1 MGARTWGGRIAVASR
16 LGLGHTVALAVLAA
30 LALGCMESRSTE
42 PSTGDPAFA
51 KAGGASDPT
60 VESADPATAPQDTT
74 LDVHVF
80 GTNYD
85 GGSRVDFSRGG
96 VVDPKLQVNSTTFR
110 SSRELVAN
118 VTVAPDAST
127 VFYDIVVTKSTGKK
141 GIGTEKFAVL
151 VQGEMLSSPS
161 GQSWATSVSENGL
174 VSGYVMGVCGTVQG
188 GVLWDQLG
196 QLTVL
201 PGLPGTCGSVARDV
215 NSSGVAVGR
224 AFGSNS
230 SESVDV
236 RWLPSGGTYRAES
249 LPRLPDGSLAL
260 VYRINEA
267 GLVVAANAA
276 AVWSEATGWQML
288 PRPSGATTCKGDIAI
303 NDIGAIAGNCTIA
316 GQDRAVYW
324 PSASGSPVVLPLPV
338 GGGHPLVGGINDI
351 GMIVGSVAITMRTN
365 GSRNALW
372 HAIRWNPS
380 GGSWTAELLPDL
392 GKGGHAEAI
401 NDAGQIAG
409 AVFGTNDSPLPV
421 LWEASGARR
430 QLDTGN
436 RGGQAHGLAEP
447 AAGSV
452 VVGAIDIPTQSWHA
466 ARWRP

>member
-1 MGARTWGGRIAVASR
+1 MAAVPTMGRGVARAFAAI
-16 LGLGHTVALAVLAA
+16 AVLA
-30 LALGCMESRSTE
+30 LACTDPQGTESDSVE
-42 PSTGDPAFA
+42 LASAKPSSG
-51 KAGGASDPT
+51 DPT
-60 VESADPATAPQDTT
+60 VASADPAAAPQDTT
-74 LDVHVF
+74 LDVHVL
-80 GTNYD
+80 GSNYD
-85 GGSRVDFSRGG
+85 QGSRVDFSRGG
-96 VVDPKLQVNSTTFR
+96 VVDPKLRVNSTTFT

-118 VTVAPDAST
+118 VTVAPDAAT
-127 VFYDIVVTKSTGKK
+127 VSYDIVVTISSGKK

-151 VQGEMLSSPS
+151 VPGEMLSSPS

-174 VSGYVMGVCGTVQG
+174 VSGYVMGICGTVQG
-188 GVLWDQLG
+188 AVLWDQLG

-236 RWLPSGGTYRAES
+236 RWLPAGGTYQAEA
-249 LPRLPDGSLAL
+249 LPRLPDGSLPFAW
-260 VYRINEA
+260 RINEA

-276 AVWSEATGWQML
+276 AVWSETTGWQML
-288 PRPSGATTCKGDIAI
+288 PRPSGATTCGGGAI
-303 NDIGAIAGNCTIA
+303 NDVGAIVGTCTIA
-316 GQDRAVYW
+316 GESQAVYW
-324 PSASGSPVVLPLPV
+324 PSASGAPVVLPLPAN
-338 GGGHPLVGGINDI
+338 GGHPVAAAINDI

-372 HAIRWNPS
+372 RAIRWNPS

-392 GKGGHAEAI
+392 GKGSHAEAI

-409 AVFGTNDSPLPV
+409 AVFGTNGSPLPV
-421 LWEASGARR
+421 LWETSGARR
-430 QLDTGN
+430 QLDTGD

>member
-1 MGARTWGGRIAVASR
+1 MGARAWGGRIAGGSR
-16 LGLGHTVALAVLAA
+16 VGLWPLALAVLAA
-30 LALGCMESRSTE
+30 LGLGCMDSRSTE
-42 PSTGDPAFA
+42 PSTADPAFA
-51 KAGGASDPT
+51 KGGGTGDPT
-60 VESADPATAPQDTT
+60 VASADPAAAPQDTT

-80 GTNYD
+80 GSNYD
-85 GGSRVDFSRGG
+85 EGSRVDFSRGG
-96 VVDPKLQVNSTTFR
+96 VVDPKLQVNATTFR

-118 VTVAPDAST
+118 VTVAPDAPT
-127 VFYDIVVTKSTGKK
+127 VSYDIVVTKSTGKK

-201 PGLPGTCGSVARDV
+201 PGLPGTCGSFARDV
-215 NSSGVAVGR
+215 NSSGVAVGT
-224 AFGSNS
+224 AYGSNS
-230 SESVDV
+230 SESVNV
-236 RWLPSGGTYRAES
+236 RWLPSGGTYQAES
-249 LPRLPDGSLAL
+249 LPRLPDGSLPLA
-260 VYRINEA
+260 YRINEA
-267 GLVVAANAA
+267 GLIVATNA

-303 NDIGAIAGNCTIA
+303 NDVGAIAGKCTIA

-338 GGGHPLVGGINDI
+338 DGGHPVVGGINDI

-372 HAIRWNPS
+372 RAIRWNPS

-409 AVFGTNDSPLPV
+409 AVFGTDGSPLPV
-421 LWEASGARR
+421 LWESSGARR

>member
-1 MGARTWGGRIAVASR
+1 MAARPWGGCVVVASR
-16 LGLGHTVALAVLAA
+16 LGPWPRLALTVLAA
-30 LALGCMESRSTE
+30 LGLGCMDSRSTE
-42 PSTGDPAFA
+42 PSTADPAFA

-80 GTNYD
+80 GSNYD

-118 VTVAPDAST
+118 VTVAPDAAT
-127 VFYDIVVTKSTGKK
+127 VSYDIVVTKSTGKK

-174 VSGYVMGVCGTVQG
+174 VSGYVMGMCGTVQG
-188 GVLWDQLG
+188 AVLWDQQG

-201 PGLPGTCGSVARDV
+201 PGLPGTCGSFARDV

-224 AFGSNS
+224 AYGSNS

-236 RWLPSGGTYRAES
+236 RWLPSGGTYQAES
-249 LPRLPDGSLAL
+249 LPRLPDGSLSLA
-260 VYRINEA
+260 YRINEA
-267 GLVVAANAA
+267 GLIVAANAA
-276 AVWSEATGWQML
+276 AVWSETTGWQML
-288 PRPSGATTCKGDIAI
+288 PRPSGATTCRGGAI
-303 NDIGAIAGNCTIA
+303 NDIGAIAGTCTIA

-324 PSASGSPVVLPLPV
+324 PSGSGSPVVLPLPV
-338 GGGHPLVGGINDI
+338 NGGHPDVGAINDI

-372 HAIRWNPS
+372 RAIRWNPS

-392 GKGGHAEAI
+392 GNGSHAEAI

-409 AVFGTNDSPLPV
+409 AVFGTNGSPVPV
-421 LWEASGARR
+421 LWDASGGRR
-430 QLDTGN
+430 QLDTGD

>member
-1 MGARTWGGRIAVASR
+1 MSARAWGGRKAVASR
-16 LGLGHTVALAVLAA
+16 LGPWPRLALTVLAA
-30 LALGCMESRSTE
+30 LGLGCMDSRSTE
-42 PSTGDPAFA
+42 PSTADPAFA
-51 KAGGASDPT
+51 KAGGTSDPT

-118 VTVAPDAST
+118 VTVAPDAAT
-127 VFYDIVVTKSTGKK
+127 VSYDIVVTKSTGKK

-151 VQGEMLSSPS
+151 VQGEMLNSPS

-188 GVLWDQLG
+188 AVLWDQVG

-230 SESVDV
+230 SEGEDV
-236 RWLPSGGTYRAES
+236 RWLPSGGTYQAES
-249 LPRLPDGSLAL
+249 LPRLPDGSLPLA
-260 VYRINEA
+260 YRINES
-267 GLVVAANAA
+267 GLIVAAHAA

-288 PRPSGATTCKGDIAI
+288 PRPSGATICKGAAI
-303 NDIGAIAGNCTIA
+303 NDVGAIAGTCTIA
-316 GQDRAVYW
+316 GLDRAVYW

-338 GGGHPLVGGINDI
+338 DGGHPDVGAINDT
-351 GMIVGSVAITMRTN
+351 GMIVGSVTITIKAN

-372 HAIRWNPS
+372 RAIRWNPS

-392 GKGGHAEAI
+392 GNGSHAEAI

-409 AVFGTNDSPLPV
+409 AVFGTNGNPVPV
-421 LWEASGARR
+421 LWDASGGRR
-430 QLDTGN
+430 QLDTGD

-452 VVGAIDIPTQSWHA
+452 VVGAIDIPTQSWRA